1 MHWVDAAFVGRFL
14 YLKRGWLWKFP
25 KHAGGLEGEIEKWC
39 EWSGLAYLCELI
51 AQCLPLHCT
60 SQHCSFSDVTGV
72 LYYSQCL
79 WRLGLSL
86 KLGLGK
92 TLARAGQSSFLLFS
106 CQPAQE
112 VFPQL
117 HGSM

>member
-1 MHWVDAAFVGRFL
+1 MPEA
-14 YLKRGWLWKFP
+14 WK
-25 KHAGGLEGEIEKWC
+25 EKLR
-39 EWSGLAYLCELI
+39 SGVSGVAWPISVSSLPSACLCTAHLSI
-51 AQCLPLHCT
+51 AV
-60 SQHCSFSDVTGV
+60 SDVTGV

-92 TLARAGQSSFLLFS
+92 TLARAGQSSLLLFS